1 MKKRI
6 LSVMIVA
13 ALALSM
19 TACGAAIDETAA
31 EVDVITTV
39 STALKADEEK
49 EESKAEETEKEA
61 EETTVEETEAETTA
75 ETKPEIEI
83 VDVPVENFETQYDAS
98 LGGLIITKYNGGEA
112 GIRVPA
118 EIDGDPVLAIGY
130 RAFYYTNSVK
140 KIELSEGITTI
151 YESGLSSGTLEEV
164 IFPESLTILGN
175 SAFAECRSLK
185 EITIPNTIT
194 EFGTNMF
201 DSCYAL
207 ETVTLQDNIT
217 ELPEETFYK

>member
-6 LSVMIVA
+6 LSIMIVT

-49 EESKAEETEKEA
+49 EEAKAEETA
-61 EETTVEETEAETTA
+61 IETEAETTA
-75 ETKPEIEI
+75 ETEPEIEI

-151 YESGLSSGTLEEV
+151 YEGGLSSGTLEEV

-194 EFGTNMF
+194 EFGNNMF

-207 ETVTLQDNIT
+207 ETVTIQDNIT
-217 ELPEETFYK
+217 ELPEETFTNAKLSQL